1 MLEEE
6 FRLSPPWKH
15 ALRTLLARSLNNGD
29 IITKTELVDL
39 FGLPAP
45 VTAQDQERFSLEFMR
60 QFSDLRDELL
70 EEHRI
75 ALRTMHGE
83 SSYEVVPPADQTGLA
98 LTEGQKELRRALRK
112 MTRTLAFIRH
122 EELTDEQRKKNAD
135 AQAKAAMLAG
145 MVRGQKLLP
154 PPQ

>member
-1 MLEEE
+1 MDQANE

-15 ALRTLLARSLNNGD
+15 AIRSILARGITNGD
-29 IITKTELVDL
+29 TITKAELVAM
-39 FGLPAP
+39 FGLRQP
-45 VTAQDQERFSLEFMR
+45 VTAADQERFQLDFMR
-60 QFSDLRDELL
+60 QFSELRDELL

-83 SSYEVVPPADQTGLA
+83 SSYQVVPPAEQTMHAMSAG
-98 LTEGQKELRRALRK
+98 EKELKQAIRK

-122 EELTDEQRKKNAD
+122 EELTDHQRRTNAD

-145 MVRGQKLLP
+145 MVRGQQLLGE
-154 PPQ
+154 

>member
-1 MLEEE
+1 MEQDTE

-15 ALRTLLARSLNNGD
+15 ALRLLLTRGITNGD
-29 IITKTELVDL
+29 VITKAELVEM
-39 FGLPAP
+39 FGLRQP
-45 VTAQDQERFSLEFMR
+45 VTAADQERFQLDFMR
-60 QFSDLRDELL
+60 QFAELRDELL

-83 SSYEVVPPADQTGLA
+83 SSYEVVPPAEQTALA
-98 LTEGQKELRRALRK
+98 MSAGEKELKQAIRK

-122 EELTDEQRKKNAD
+122 DELTDSQRRSNAD

-145 MVRGQKLLP
+145 MVRGQRLLGD
-154 PPQ
+154 